1 MVDRKIR
8 RVVKAKF
15 LLPLGT
21 GLLGLKKGEG
31 RADKIFQTGGNMAAG
46 KMQAINC
53 REAVL
58 DCFFFFN
65 EVVGRKRILLCII
78 KNIDHKFGWFYL
90 RLKFT
95 NLPYFFFSA
104 WIDKT
109 VYKLCRSCV

>member
-21 GLLGLKKGEG
+21 GLLGLKKREG

-58 DCFFFFN
+58 DCFFFLTKSLEEREFFYVLLKILIIN
-65 EVVGRKRILLCII
+65 LVGFI
-78 KNIDHKFGWFYL
+78 
-90 RLKFT
+90 
-95 NLPYFFFSA
+95 
-104 WIDKT
+104 
-109 VYKLCRSCV
+109 

>member
-1 MVDRKIR
+1 
-8 RVVKAKF
+8 
-15 LLPLGT
+15 
-21 GLLGLKKGEG
+21 
-31 RADKIFQTGGNMAAG
+31 MAAE

-109 VYKLCRSCV
+109 VYKFCRSCV